1 MQFISRIKKFL
12 SSPTISPF
20 VPKSISCLL
29 EGYSLSYFSRDFFAG
44 TTVAILSLPL
54 AMAFAIASG
63 LDPERGLYTA
73 IVAGF
78 ISALF
83 GGSRFLVSGPTSI
96 YVVLLFTIGQ
106 KFGYEGIVYATL
118 QASIILFLFG
128 ALKCGGLVRFIP
140 YPVIIGFT
148 SGIAITIIC
157 SQLKDFL
164 GLTLAQSPID
174 TVDKMRL
181 AIAHI
186 SSTNPYAVAIAL
198 FSLSIVVAGRLIS
211 KRFPGVIVALAIVTL
226 FSSLCDF
233 PIETIYSKFG
243 SLPTSLPK
251 PVWPEFSL
259 DILRKTFPDAI
270 GIAILG
276 AIESLLSSL
285 VADSLT
291 GSRHRPNCELIAQG
305 FANFGAALCG
315 GFASTGTIARTS
327 TNIKMRAKTPFS
339 GMIQA
344 VILLLLLTVIG
355 PFVNFVP
362 LAAIAGVLVYIA
374 FTMIEFRQIKDLL
387 AALHGETLIM
397 LATFLITIFVGL
409 SIAVQTGVILSIIL
423 FLKKSSESTTAKLFQ
438 AFQEE
443 EKRSHRET
451 DVGAS
456 WKMSLPENVKVYE
469 IKGPLFFAVS
479 DLLADIVKY
488 FDVPPE
494 TLIIRMR
501 SVPFID
507 TTAVSALK
515 RLNKQCKK
523 KKISLLI
530 AEPSKSVLDSLKQ
543 NNFFNYF
550 PKEQLFSSIEDAVR
564 FSENKE

>member
-1 MQFISRIKKFL
+1 MKFISRIKKFL
-12 SSPTISPF
+12 SSPRISPF
-20 VPKSISCLL
+20 VPKSVSCLL
-29 EGYSLSYFSRDFFAG
+29 EGYSFSYFSRDLFAG

-54 AMAFAIASG
+54 AMAFAIAAG

-118 QASIILFLFG
+118 QASVILFLFG

-164 GLTLAQSPID
+164 GLTLARNPID
-174 TVDKMRL
+174 TVDKVRL
-181 AIAHI
+181 AVAHI

-198 FSLSIVVAGRLIS
+198 LSLSIVVAGRLIS
-211 KRFPGVIVALAIVTL
+211 KRFPGVIIALAAVTL
-226 FSSLCDF
+226 FSSLCSL

-243 SLPTSLPK
+243 SLPTALPK

-259 DILRKTFPDAI
+259 DILRKTFPDAV

-305 FANFGAALCG
+305 IANFGAALFG

-344 VILLLLLTVIG
+344 VTLLLLLAVIG
-355 PFVNFVP
+355 PLVNFIP

-374 FTMIEFRQIKDLL
+374 FTMIEFRQIGDLL
-387 AALHGETLIM
+387 RALHGETLVM
-397 LATFLITIFVGL
+397 LSTFLITIFVGL
-409 SIAVQTGVILSIIL
+409 SIAVQTGVIFSIIL

-443 EKRSHRET
+443 EKRSNQET
-451 DVGAS
+451 DIGGS
-456 WKMSLPENVKVYE
+456 WQMSLPENVKVYE

-479 DLLADIVKY
+479 DLLADIVKH
-488 FDVPPE
+488 FDVPPQ

-523 KKISLLI
+523 KKTSLLI
-530 AEPSKSVLDSLKQ
+530 AEPSKSVLDSLVQ
-543 NNFFNYF
+543 NNFFRYF
-550 PKEQLFSSIEDAVR
+550 PKERLFSSIEKAVQ

>member
-1 MQFISRIKKFL
+1 MQFVYQIKKLL
-12 SSPTISPF
+12 SSPKVSPF

-29 EGYSLSYFSRDFFAG
+29 EGYSFSYFRRDLLAG
-44 TTVAILSLPL
+44 ATVAILSLPF

-78 ISALF
+78 LSALF

-118 QASIILFLFG
+118 QASIILFLLG

-157 SQLKDFL
+157 TQLKDFL
-164 GLTLAQSPID
+164 GLELARTPID
-174 TVDKMRL
+174 TIDKIRL
-181 AIAHI
+181 ATAHI
-186 SSTNPYAVAIAL
+186 SSANPYAVAIAVV
-198 FSLSIVVAGRLIS
+198 SLSIVVACRLVS
-211 KRFPGVIVALAIVTL
+211 RRFPGVIVALAGATILT
-226 FSSLCDF
+226 SLCGL

-243 SLPTSLPK
+243 ALPTSLPS

-259 DILRKTFPDAI
+259 DLLRKTFPDAV

-276 AIESLLSSL
+276 AIESLLSSV

-291 GSRHRPNCELIAQG
+291 GSRHRSNCELIAQG
-305 FANFGAALCG
+305 IANFGSALCG

-327 TNIKMRAKTPFS
+327 SNIKMRAKTPFS

-344 VILLLLLTVIG
+344 TILLLLLTIIG
-355 PFVNFVP
+355 PIVNSIP

-374 FTMIEFRQIKDLL
+374 FTMIEFKQIKDLIK
-387 AALHGETLIM
+387 AWHAETAIM
-397 LATFLITIFVGL
+397 LSTFLITIFVGL
-409 SIAVQTGVILSIIL
+409 SVAVQTGVILSIIL
-423 FLKKSSESTTAKLFQ
+423 FLKKSSESTTGRLLQ

-443 EKRSHRET
+443 ERRSNRET
-451 DVGAS
+451 DQGGS
-456 WKMSLPENVKVYE
+456 WQMSLPENVKIYE

-479 DLLADIVKY
+479 DLLADIIKH
-488 FDVPPE
+488 FDIPPQ
-494 TLIIRMR
+494 TLIVRMR

-507 TTAVSALK
+507 TTAVTALK
-515 RLNKQCKK
+515 RFNKQCRKK
-523 KKISLLI
+523 RISLLI
-530 AEPSKSVLDSLKQ
+530 AEPSKNVLDSLQQ
-543 NNFFNYF
+543 NNFFSYF
-550 PKEQLFSSIEDAVR
+550 PKERLFSSVEDAVN
-564 FSENKE
+564 FSKS